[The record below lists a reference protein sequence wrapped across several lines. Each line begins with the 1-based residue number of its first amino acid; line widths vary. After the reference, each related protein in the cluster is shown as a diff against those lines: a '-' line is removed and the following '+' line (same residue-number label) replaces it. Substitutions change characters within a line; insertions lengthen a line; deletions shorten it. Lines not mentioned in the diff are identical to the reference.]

1 MSETEVEEKSQG
13 HPPQKARSVG
23 RSPLPGREELEA
35 FVRSLESNAKSPHT
49 VKQYRHMV
57 EQLLDFLR
65 KPVSQISGGDVER
78 FKDHLLKVRGYRK
91 NSLYAAVR
99 AVQAFL
105 RHLKSP
111 VADEVTAPKRREMI
125 PNFLNEVEVAAM
137 VEASRAVS
145 RDCAILMTLA
155 YTGVRVSELCNLD
168 AEDIDFTSGTVRIRH
183 GKGDKERLVILDAKN
198 AESLREYLARRDR
211 PHLEPSDQPGAPRRR
226 PLFLSERRN
235 RVDPRGVE
243 RLVRKYAH
251 AAGINRKVTPHTL
264 RHTLATTLLRRGV
277 DIRYIQQLLGHA
289 SVATTQIY
297 THVDDVSLR
306 SAISKAH
313 LDFTGSSSEIQSGTQ
328 TVHKGESLRS

>member
-1 MSETEVEEKSQG
+1 VE
-13 HPPQKARSVG
+13 

-57 EQLLDFLR
+57 SQMLEYLR
-65 KPVSQISGGDVER
+65 KPVSQITREDVER
-78 FKDHLLKVRGYRK
+78 FKSHLLEEKDYRK

-105 RHLKSP
+105 RHLHSP
-111 VADEVTAPKRREMI
+111 VADEVTAPKRKEMI
-125 PNFLNEVEVAAM
+125 PNFLNESEVARM

-145 RDCAILMTLA
+145 RDYAILMTLS

-168 AEDIDFTSGTVRIRH
+168 VEDVDFVAGTVRVLY
-183 GKGDKERLVILDAKN
+183 GKGDKQRIVILDQKN
-198 AESLREYLARRDR
+198 AEALKEYLGKR
-211 PHLEPSDQPGAPRRR
+211 PRPRLEAAAGPGGSKRQ
-226 PLFLSERRN
+226 PLFLSERAN

-243 RLVRKYAH
+243 RLVRRYA
-251 AAGINRKVTPHTL
+251 ATAGIAKKVTPHTL

-277 DIRYIQQLLGHA
+277 DIRHIQQLLGHA

-313 LDFTGSSSEIQSGTQ
+313 LDFTGAGDGVQSGQETAK
-328 TVHKGESLRS
+328 KGESARV